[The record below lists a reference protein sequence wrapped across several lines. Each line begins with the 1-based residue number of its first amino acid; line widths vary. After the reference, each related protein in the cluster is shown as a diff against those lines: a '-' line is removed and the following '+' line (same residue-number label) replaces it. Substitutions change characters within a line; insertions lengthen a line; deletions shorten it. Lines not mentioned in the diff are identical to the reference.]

1 MNKPDLSDSG
11 LPKSGRANSN
21 FVKQTISF
29 VEDFTAFAGLDGV
42 WAAALAVIAAAFDG
56 IGLLLLVPLLSIIT
70 AADAGAGWTHRF
82 IVQGFDL
89 FGAQTRSARL
99 SVLLGLFT
107 VLVVVRAIL
116 IARRNM
122 MLAQLEAGFVE
133 AVAAIRAWTAWQS
146 HRSAYI

>member
-11 LPKSGRANSN
+11 PPKSGRANSN
-21 FVKQTISF
+21 LVKQTISF

-89 FGAQTRSARL
+89 FASWSSSGPS
-99 SVLLGLFT
+99 LLP
-107 VLVVVRAIL
+107 
-116 IARRNM
+116 
-122 MLAQLEAGFVE
+122 
-133 AVAAIRAWTAWQS
+133 AAT
-146 HRSAYI
+146 